1 MNVIFPMRLLT
12 RYILK
17 QLFMPFIFSLLIIV
31 FVLFTQF
38 LLRAIDRFIG
48 KGLDLGTIFEYLFLN
63 LGWIAALAVP
73 MAVLVA
79 ALMTFG
85 QFSEDNEITA
95 MRAAGISFTTI
106 VRPALLLGI
115 GIALSLILFNAFIM
129 PEMNFKARMLSG
141 DIYRKRPDMN
151 IEPGYFMD
159 DLPDYSII
167 IRDKEGDTLKDV
179 RIFSKGGFQTQT
191 SIHSKT
197 GTLSTI
203 DDAIILDLY
212 NGEIHELDLQDYGNY
227 RRIEFEK
234 HKISIPADDLFLNRR
249 DTTSRSDREMTI
261 QMILDKQL
269 DLAERANIVKGRIGR
284 LFLRTELDSL
294 VPPTFEEAEVILNKV
309 KTEFATNTAKYTI
322 DVIYRKESDINVAIR
337 QLRNEY
343 NLLGSYA
350 RSNNKYTVELHKKF
364 SLPVACILF
373 IMTGAS
379 LGVLFRK
386 GGFTIATS
394 LSFGFFLLYYVFMIG
409 GEDLA
414 DRTILSP
421 AVGIWTPNV
430 VLFIIATYLMI
441 HTVREQPPL
450 RFQINFLKWFKKKK
464 DESKLT
470 DSA

>member
-1 MNVIFPMRLLT
+1 
-12 RYILK
+12 
-17 QLFMPFIFSLLIIV
+17 MPFIFSLLIIV
-31 FVLFTQF
+31 FILFTQF

-48 KGLDLGTIFEYLFLN
+48 KGLDPGVIFEYLFLN

-79 ALMTFG
+79 ALMSFG

-95 MRAAGISFTTI
+95 MRASGISFTTI
-106 VRPALLLGI
+106 VRPALIMGFI
-115 GIALSLILFNAFIM
+115 IAGTLILFNAFIM

-141 DIYRKRPDMN
+141 DIYRKRPDLN

-167 IRDKEGDTLKDV
+167 IREKENDTLKDV
-179 RIFSKGGFQTQT
+179 RIFSKSGRETQT

-197 GTLSTI
+197 GELSTI
-203 DDAIILDLY
+203 DDAIILDLF
-212 NGEIHELDLQDYGNY
+212 NGEIHELDLRDYGNY
-227 RRIEFEK
+227 RRIEFVK
-234 HKISIPADDLFLNRR
+234 HKITIPADDLFLNRR

-261 QMILDKQL
+261 GMIIDKRENILLRQ
-269 DLAERANIVKGRIGR
+269 NIVKARIGR
-284 LFLRTELDSL
+284 AFIRTGLDSI
-294 VPPTFEEAEVILNKV
+294 VPPTFEASEIAI
-309 KTEFATNTAKYTI
+309 TKYKESFSSDTSKSG
-322 DVIYRKESDINVAIR
+322 DEIYRKEKDIDIAIR

-343 NLLGSYA
+343 NLLRSYNK
-350 RSNNKYTVELHKKF
+350 SDNKYEVELHKKF

-394 LSFGFFLLYYVFMIG
+394 LSFGFFLVYYVLMIG

-414 DRTILSP
+414 DRTILTP
-421 AVGIWTPNV
+421 MVGIWFPNIL
-430 VLFIIATYLMI
+430 LFIIATYLLL

-450 RFQINFLKWFKKKK
+450 RFDLNIFKKIKSK
-464 DESKLT
+464 LNESKSS
-470 DSA
+470 DST

>member
-1 MNVIFPMRLLT
+1 MRLLT

-63 LGWIAALAVP
+63 LGWISALAVP

-79 ALMTFG
+79 ALMAFG

-95 MRAAGISFTTI
+95 MRSSGISFTTI
-106 VRPALLLGI
+106 VLPAITMGLL
-115 GIALSLILFNAFIM
+115 IAITLILFNAFIM

-141 DIYRKRPDMN
+141 DIYRKRPDLN

-159 DLPDYSII
+159 DLPDYSMI
-167 IRDKEGDTLKDV
+167 IRDKEDETLKDV
-179 RIFSKGGFQTQT
+179 RIFSKGINKSQT

-197 GTLSTI
+197 GELSTI

-212 NGEIHELDLQDYGNY
+212 DGEIHELDLNDYGNY
-227 RRIEFEK
+227 RRIEFVK
-234 HKISIPADDLFLNRR
+234 HKITIPADDLFLNRR

-261 QMILDKQL
+261 PMILDKRTNIN
-269 DLAERANIVKGRIGR
+269 DRINIVNGRIGR
-284 LFLRTELDSL
+284 AFLRIDMDSL
-294 VPPTFEEAEVILNKV
+294 VPPSLEASQLLIDEEIVR
-309 KTEFATNTAKYTI
+309 FSSDSSNTA
-322 DVIYRKESDINVAIR
+322 DDIYRKEKDVEIVKR

-343 NLLGSYA
+343 NLLRSYGK
-350 RSNNKYTVELHKKF
+350 SSNKYNVELHKKF
-364 SLPVACILF
+364 SLPVASILF

-386 GGFTIATS
+386 GGFTIATG
-394 LSFGFFLLYYVFMIG
+394 LSFGFFLIYYILMIA

-414 DRTILSP
+414 DRGILSP
-421 AVGIWTPNV
+421 MVGVWSPNLI
-430 VLFIIATYLMI
+430 LFIIAAYLML
-441 HTVREQPPL
+441 HTLREQPPL
-450 RFQINFLKWFKKKK
+450 RFEFNLFKRFKKKK
-464 DESKLT
+464 DESPK
-470 DSA
+470 SN

>member
-1 MNVIFPMRLLT
+1 MRLLT

-63 LGWIAALAVP
+63 LGWISALAVP

-79 ALMTFG
+79 ALMAFG

-95 MRAAGISFTTI
+95 MRSSGISFTTI
-106 VRPALLLGI
+106 ILPALTMGLLVSI
-115 GIALSLILFNAFIM
+115 TLILFNAFIM

-141 DIYRKRPDMN
+141 DIYRKRPGLN

-159 DLPDYSII
+159 DLPDYSMI
-167 IRDKEGDTLKDV
+167 IRDKENETLKDV
-179 RIFSKGGFQTQT
+179 RIFSKGINKSQT

-197 GTLSTI
+197 GKLSTI

-212 NGEIHELDLQDYGNY
+212 DGEIHELDLNDYGNY

-234 HKISIPADDLFLNRR
+234 HKITIPADDLFLNRR

-261 QMILDKQL
+261 PMILAKRSNINDRK
-269 DLAERANIVKGRIGR
+269 NIVNGRIGR
-284 LFLRTELDSL
+284 AFLRTGMDSL
-294 VPPTFEEAEVILNKV
+294 VPPSLEASQLIIKKEI
-309 KTEFATNTAKYTI
+309 ERFSSDPINTA
-322 DVIYRKESDINVAIR
+322 DDIYRKEKDVDIVKR

-343 NLLGSYA
+343 NLLRSYNK
-350 RSNNKYTVELHKKF
+350 SSNKYNVELHKKF
-364 SLPVACILF
+364 SLPVASILF

-386 GGFTIATS
+386 GGFTIATG
-394 LSFGFFLLYYVFMIG
+394 LSFGFFLIYYILMIG

-414 DRTILSP
+414 DRGILTPMVGVWSP
-421 AVGIWTPNV
+421 NAILLV
-430 VLFIIATYLMI
+430 IATYLML

-450 RFQINFLKWFKKKK
+450 RFNFNFLKRFKKKK
-464 DESKLT
+464 DESKKPN
-470 DSA
+470 

>member
-1 MNVIFPMRLLT
+1 MRLLT

-63 LGWIAALAVP
+63 LGWISALAVP

-79 ALMTFG
+79 ALMAFG

-95 MRAAGISFTTI
+95 MRASGISFTTI
-106 VRPALLLGI
+106 ILPALSMGLLI
-115 GIALSLILFNAFIM
+115 SITLILFNAFIM

-141 DIYRKRPDMN
+141 DIYRKRPGLN

-159 DLPDYSII
+159 DLPDYSMI
-167 IRDKEGDTLKDV
+167 IRDKENETLKDV
-179 RIFSKGGFQTQT
+179 RIFSKGINKSQT

-197 GTLSTI
+197 GKLSTI

-212 NGEIHELDLQDYGNY
+212 DGEIHELDLNDYGNY

-234 HKISIPADDLFLNRR
+234 HKITIPADDLFLNRR

-261 QMILDKQL
+261 PMILAK
-269 DLAERANIVKGRIGR
+269 RSNINDRKSIVNSRIGR
-284 LFLRTELDSL
+284 AFLRTGMDSL
-294 VPPTFEEAEVILNKV
+294 VPPSLEASQLIIKKEI
-309 KTEFATNTAKYTI
+309 ERFSSDPINTA
-322 DVIYRKESDINVAIR
+322 DDIYRKEKDVDIVKR

-343 NLLGSYA
+343 NLLRSYNK
-350 RSNNKYTVELHKKF
+350 SSNKYNVELHKKF
-364 SLPVACILF
+364 SLPVASILF

-386 GGFTIATS
+386 GGFTIATG
-394 LSFGFFLLYYVFMIG
+394 LSFGFFLIYYILMIG

-414 DRTILSP
+414 DRGILTPMVGVWSP
-421 AVGIWTPNV
+421 NAILLV
-430 VLFIIATYLMI
+430 IATYLML

-450 RFQINFLKWFKKKK
+450 RFNFNFLKRFKKKK
-464 DESKLT
+464 DESKKPN
-470 DSA
+470 

>member
-1 MNVIFPMRLLT
+1 
-12 RYILK
+12 
-17 QLFMPFIFSLLIIV
+17 MPFIFSLLIIV

-63 LGWIAALAVP
+63 LGWISALAVP

-79 ALMTFG
+79 ALMAFG

-95 MRAAGISFTTI
+95 MRSSGISFATI
-106 VRPALLLGI
+106 ILPALTMGLLI
-115 GIALSLILFNAFIM
+115 SITLILFNAFIM

-141 DIYRKRPDMN
+141 DIYRKRPGLN

-159 DLPDYSII
+159 DLPDYSMI
-167 IRDKEGDTLKDV
+167 IRDKENETLIDV
-179 RIFSKGGFQTQT
+179 RIFSKGINKSQT

-197 GTLSTI
+197 GKLSTI

-212 NGEIHELDLQDYGNY
+212 DGEIHELDLNDYGNY
-227 RRIEFEK
+227 RRIEFAK
-234 HKISIPADDLFLNRR
+234 HKITIPADDLFLNRR

-261 QMILDKQL
+261 PMILAKRSNIND
-269 DLAERANIVKGRIGR
+269 RINIVNGRIGR
-284 LFLRTELDSL
+284 AFLRTGMDSL
-294 VPPTFEEAEVILNKV
+294 VPPSLEDSQLLIKNEIERFSSDPINSA
-309 KTEFATNTAKYTI
+309 
-322 DVIYRKESDINVAIR
+322 DDIYRKEKDVDIVKR

-343 NLLGSYA
+343 NLLRSYNK
-350 RSNNKYTVELHKKF
+350 SSNKYNVELHKKF
-364 SLPVACILF
+364 SLPVASILF

-386 GGFTIATS
+386 GGFTIATG
-394 LSFGFFLLYYVFMIG
+394 LSFGFFLIYYILMIG

-414 DRTILSP
+414 DRGILTPMVGVWSP
-421 AVGIWTPNV
+421 NAI
-430 VLFIIATYLMI
+430 LLIIATYLML

-450 RFQINFLKWFKKKK
+450 RFDFNFFKRFNKKK
-464 DESKLT
+464 DEYKKSN
-470 DSA
+470 

>member
-1 MNVIFPMRLLT
+1 MRLLT

-48 KGLDLGTIFEYLFLN
+48 KGLDIGTIFEYLFLN
-63 LGWIAALAVP
+63 LGWISALAVP

-79 ALMTFG
+79 ALMAFG

-95 MRAAGISFTTI
+95 MRSSGISFTTI
-106 VRPALLLGI
+106 ILPALTMGLLI
-115 GIALSLILFNAFIM
+115 SITLILFNAFIM

-141 DIYRKRPDMN
+141 DIYRKRPGLN

-159 DLPDYSII
+159 NLPDYSMI
-167 IRDKEGDTLKDV
+167 IRDKEDETLKDV
-179 RIFSKGGFQTQT
+179 RIFSKGINKSQT

-197 GTLSTI
+197 GELSTI

-212 NGEIHELDLQDYGNY
+212 DGEIHELDLNDYGNY

-234 HKISIPADDLFLNRR
+234 HKITIPADDLFLNRR

-261 QMILDKQL
+261 PMILAKRSNID
-269 DLAERANIVKGRIGR
+269 DRINIVNGRIGR
-284 LFLRTELDSL
+284 AFLRTGMDSL
-294 VPPTFEEAEVILNKV
+294 VPPSLEASQLIIKKEIERFSSDPINSV
-309 KTEFATNTAKYTI
+309 
-322 DVIYRKESDINVAIR
+322 DDIYRKEKDVDIVKR

-343 NLLGSYA
+343 NLLRSY
-350 RSNNKYTVELHKKF
+350 SKSSNKYNVELHKKF
-364 SLPVACILF
+364 SLPVASILF

-386 GGFTIATS
+386 GGFTIATG
-394 LSFGFFLLYYVFMIG
+394 LSFGFFLIYYILMIG

-414 DRTILSP
+414 DRGILTPMVGVWSP
-421 AVGIWTPNV
+421 NAI
-430 VLFIIATYLMI
+430 LLIIATYLML

-450 RFQINFLKWFKKKK
+450 RFDFNFLKRFKKKK
-464 DESKLT
+464 DESKKPN
-470 DSA
+470 

>member
-1 MNVIFPMRLLT
+1 
-12 RYILK
+12 
-17 QLFMPFIFSLLIIV
+17 MPFIFSLLIIV
-31 FVLFTQF
+31 FILFTQF

-48 KGLDLGTIFEYLFLN
+48 KGLDPGVIFEYLFLN

-79 ALMTFG
+79 ALMSFG

-95 MRAAGISFTTI
+95 MRASGISFTTI
-106 VRPALLLGI
+106 VRPALIMGFI
-115 GIALSLILFNAFIM
+115 IAGTLILFNAFIM

-141 DIYRKRPDMN
+141 DIYRKRPDLN

-167 IRDKEGDTLKDV
+167 IREKENDTLKDV
-179 RIFSKGGFQTQT
+179 RIFSKSGRETQT

-197 GTLSTI
+197 GELSTI
-203 DDAIILDLY
+203 DDAIILDLF
-212 NGEIHELDLQDYGNY
+212 NGEIHELDLRDYGNY
-227 RRIEFEK
+227 RRIEFVK
-234 HKISIPADDLFLNRR
+234 HKITIPADDLFLNRR

-261 QMILDKQL
+261 SMIIDKRENILLRQ
-269 DLAERANIVKGRIGR
+269 NIVKARIGR
-284 LFLRTELDSL
+284 AFIRTGLDSI
-294 VPPTFEEAEVILNKV
+294 VPPTFEASEIAI
-309 KTEFATNTAKYTI
+309 TKYKESFSSDTSKSG
-322 DVIYRKESDINVAIR
+322 DEIYRKEKDIDIAIR

-343 NLLGSYA
+343 NLLRSYNK
-350 RSNNKYTVELHKKF
+350 SDNKYEVELHKKF

-394 LSFGFFLLYYVFMIG
+394 LSFGFFLVYYVLMIG

-414 DRTILSP
+414 DRTILTP
-421 AVGIWTPNV
+421 MVGIWFPNIL
-430 VLFIIATYLMI
+430 LFIIATYLLL

-450 RFQINFLKWFKKKK
+450 RFDLNIFKKIKSK
-464 DESKLT
+464 LNESKSS
-470 DSA
+470 DST

>member
-1 MNVIFPMRLLT
+1 
-12 RYILK
+12 
-17 QLFMPFIFSLLIIV
+17 MPFIFSLLIIV
-31 FVLFTQF
+31 FILFTQF

-48 KGLDLGTIFEYLFLN
+48 KGLDPGVIFEYLFLN

-79 ALMTFG
+79 ALMSFG

-95 MRAAGISFTTI
+95 MRASGISFTTI
-106 VRPALLLGI
+106 VRPALIMGFI
-115 GIALSLILFNAFIM
+115 IAGTLILFNAFIM

-141 DIYRKRPDMN
+141 DIYRKRPDLN

-167 IRDKEGDTLKDV
+167 IREKENDTLKDV
-179 RIFSKGGFQTQT
+179 RIFSKSGRETQT

-197 GTLSTI
+197 GELSTI
-203 DDAIILDLY
+203 DDAIILDLF
-212 NGEIHELDLQDYGNY
+212 NGEIHELDLRDYGNY
-227 RRIEFEK
+227 RRIEFVK
-234 HKISIPADDLFLNRR
+234 HKITIPADDLFLNRR

-261 QMILDKQL
+261 GMIIDKRENILLRQ
-269 DLAERANIVKGRIGR
+269 NIVKARIGR
-284 LFLRTELDSL
+284 AFIRTGLDSI
-294 VPPTFEEAEVILNKV
+294 VPPTFEASEIAI
-309 KTEFATNTAKYTI
+309 TKYKESFSSDTSKSG
-322 DVIYRKESDINVAIR
+322 DEIYRKEKDIDIAIR

-343 NLLGSYA
+343 NLLRSYNK
-350 RSNNKYTVELHKKF
+350 SDNKYEVELHKTF

-394 LSFGFFLLYYVFMIG
+394 LSFGFFLVYYVLMIG

-414 DRTILSP
+414 DRTILTP
-421 AVGIWTPNV
+421 MVGIWFPNIL
-430 VLFIIATYLMI
+430 LFIIATYLLL

-450 RFQINFLKWFKKKK
+450 RFNLNIFKKIKSK
-464 DESKLT
+464 LNESKSS
-470 DSA
+470 DST

>member
-1 MNVIFPMRLLT
+1 MRLLT
-12 RYILK
+12 RYIVK

-31 FVLFTQF
+31 FILFTQF

-48 KGLDLGTIFEYLFLN
+48 KGLDPGVIFEYLFLN

-79 ALMTFG
+79 ALMSFG
-85 QFSEDNEITA
+85 KFSEDNEITA
-95 MRAAGISFTTI
+95 MRASGISFTTI
-106 VRPALLLGI
+106 VRPALIMGFI
-115 GIALSLILFNAFIM
+115 IAGTLILFNAFIM

-141 DIYRKRPDMN
+141 DIYRKRPDLN

-167 IRDKEGDTLKDV
+167 IREKENDTLKDV
-179 RIFSKGGFQTQT
+179 RIFSKSGRETQT

-197 GTLSTI
+197 GELSTI
-203 DDAIILDLY
+203 DDAIILDLF
-212 NGEIHELDLQDYGNY
+212 NGEIHELDLRDYGNY
-227 RRIEFEK
+227 RRIEFVK
-234 HKISIPADDLFLNRR
+234 HKITIPADDLFLNRR

-261 QMILDKQL
+261 GMIIDKRENILLRQ
-269 DLAERANIVKGRIGR
+269 NIVKARIGR
-284 LFLRTELDSL
+284 AFIRTGLDSI
-294 VPPTFEEAEVILNKV
+294 VPPTFEAS
-309 KTEFATNTAKYTI
+309 EFAITKYKESFSSDTSKSG
-322 DVIYRKESDINVAIR
+322 DEIYRKEKDIDIAIR

-343 NLLGSYA
+343 NLLRSYNK
-350 RSNNKYTVELHKKF
+350 SDNKYEVELHKKF

-394 LSFGFFLLYYVFMIG
+394 LSFGFFLVYYVLMIG

-414 DRTILSP
+414 DRTILTP
-421 AVGIWTPNV
+421 MVGIWFPNIL
-430 VLFIIATYLMI
+430 LFIIATYLLL

-450 RFQINFLKWFKKKK
+450 RFDLNIFKKIKSK
-464 DESKLT
+464 LNESKSS
-470 DSA
+470 DST

>member
-1 MNVIFPMRLLT
+1 MRLLT

-63 LGWIAALAVP
+63 LGWISALAVP

-79 ALMTFG
+79 ALMAFG

-95 MRAAGISFTTI
+95 MRSSGISFTTI
-106 VRPALLLGI
+106 ILPALTMGLLI
-115 GIALSLILFNAFIM
+115 SITLILFNAFIM

-141 DIYRKRPDMN
+141 DIYRKRPGLN

-159 DLPDYSII
+159 DLPDYSMI
-167 IRDKEGDTLKDV
+167 IRDKENETLKDV
-179 RIFSKGGFQTQT
+179 RIFSKGINKSQT

-197 GTLSTI
+197 GKLSTI

-212 NGEIHELDLQDYGNY
+212 DGEIHELDLNDYGNY

-234 HKISIPADDLFLNRR
+234 HKITIPADDLFLNRR

-261 QMILDKQL
+261 PMILAKRSNINDRK
-269 DLAERANIVKGRIGR
+269 NIVNGRIGR
-284 LFLRTELDSL
+284 AFLRTGMDSL
-294 VPPTFEEAEVILNKV
+294 VPPSLEASQLIIMKEIERFSSDPINS
-309 KTEFATNTAKYTI
+309 A
-322 DVIYRKESDINVAIR
+322 DDIYRKEKDVDIVKR

-343 NLLGSYA
+343 NLLRSY
-350 RSNNKYTVELHKKF
+350 SKSSNKYNVELHKKF
-364 SLPVACILF
+364 SLPVASILF

-386 GGFTIATS
+386 GGFTIATG
-394 LSFGFFLLYYVFMIG
+394 LSFGFFLIYYILMIG

-414 DRTILSP
+414 DRGILTPMVGVWSP
-421 AVGIWTPNV
+421 NAILLV
-430 VLFIIATYLMI
+430 IATYLML

-450 RFQINFLKWFKKKK
+450 RFDFNFLKRFKNKK
-464 DESKLT
+464 DESKKPN
-470 DSA
+470 

>member
-1 MNVIFPMRLLT
+1 MRLLT

-63 LGWIAALAVP
+63 LGWISALAVP

-79 ALMTFG
+79 ALMAFG

-95 MRAAGISFTTI
+95 MRSSGISFTTI
-106 VRPALLLGI
+106 VLPAVTMGLLI
-115 GIALSLILFNAFIM
+115 SITLILFNAFIM

-141 DIYRKRPDMN
+141 DIYRKRPDLN

-159 DLPDYSII
+159 DLPDYSMI
-167 IRDKEGDTLKDV
+167 IRDKEDETLKDV
-179 RIFSKGGFQTQT
+179 RIFSKGINKSQT

-197 GTLSTI
+197 GELSTI

-212 NGEIHELDLQDYGNY
+212 DGEIHELDLNDYGNY
-227 RRIEFEK
+227 RRIEFVK
-234 HKISIPADDLFLNRR
+234 HKITIPADDLFLNRR

-261 QMILDKQL
+261 PMILDKRTNIN
-269 DLAERANIVKGRIGR
+269 DRINIVNGRIGR
-284 LFLRTELDSL
+284 AFLRIDMDSL
-294 VPPTFEEAEVILNKV
+294 VPPSLEASQLLIDEEIVR
-309 KTEFATNTAKYTI
+309 FSSDSSNTV
-322 DVIYRKESDINVAIR
+322 DDIYRKEKDMDIVKR

-343 NLLGSYA
+343 NLLRSYGK
-350 RSNNKYTVELHKKF
+350 SSNKYNVELHKKF
-364 SLPVACILF
+364 SLPVASILF

-386 GGFTIATS
+386 GGFTIATG
-394 LSFGFFLLYYVFMIG
+394 LSFGFFLIYYILMIG

-414 DRTILSP
+414 DRGILSP
-421 AVGIWTPNV
+421 MVGVWSPNV
-430 VLFIIATYLMI
+430 ILFLIAAYIRLYPL
-441 HTVREQPPL
+441 REQHP
-450 RFQINFLKWFKKKK
+450 
-464 DESKLT
+464 
-470 DSA
+470 

>member
-1 MNVIFPMRLLT
+1 
-12 RYILK
+12 
-17 QLFMPFIFSLLIIV
+17 MPFIFSLLIIV

-63 LGWIAALAVP
+63 LGWISALAVP

-79 ALMTFG
+79 ALMAFG

-95 MRAAGISFTTI
+95 MRSSGISFATI
-106 VRPALLLGI
+106 ILPALTMGLLI
-115 GIALSLILFNAFIM
+115 SITLILFNAFIM

-141 DIYRKRPDMN
+141 DIYRKRPGLN

-159 DLPDYSII
+159 DLPDYSMI
-167 IRDKEGDTLKDV
+167 IRDKENETLIDV
-179 RIFSKGGFQTQT
+179 RIFSKGINKSQT

-197 GTLSTI
+197 GKLSTI

-212 NGEIHELDLQDYGNY
+212 DGEIHELDLNDYGNY
-227 RRIEFEK
+227 RRIEFAK
-234 HKISIPADDLFLNRR
+234 HKITIPADDLFLNRR

-261 QMILDKQL
+261 PMILAKRSNIND
-269 DLAERANIVKGRIGR
+269 RINIVNGRIGR
-284 LFLRTELDSL
+284 AFLRTGMDSL
-294 VPPTFEEAEVILNKV
+294 VPPSLEDSQLLIKNEIERFSSDPINSA
-309 KTEFATNTAKYTI
+309 
-322 DVIYRKESDINVAIR
+322 DDIYRKEKDVDIVKR

-343 NLLGSYA
+343 NLLRSYNK
-350 RSNNKYTVELHKKF
+350 SSNKYNVELHKKF
-364 SLPVACILF
+364 SLPVASILF

-386 GGFTIATS
+386 GGFTIATG
-394 LSFGFFLLYYVFMIG
+394 LSFGFFLIYYILMIG

-414 DRTILSP
+414 DRGILTPMVGVWSP
-421 AVGIWTPNV
+421 NAI
-430 VLFIIATYLMI
+430 LLIIATYLML

-450 RFQINFLKWFKKKK
+450 RFDFNFFKRFNKKK
-464 DESKLT
+464 DESKK
-470 DSA
+470 SN

>member
-1 MNVIFPMRLLT
+1 MRLLT

-63 LGWIAALAVP
+63 LGWISALAVP

-79 ALMTFG
+79 ALMAFG

-95 MRAAGISFTTI
+95 MRSSGISFTTI
-106 VRPALLLGI
+106 ILPALTMGLLI
-115 GIALSLILFNAFIM
+115 SITLILFNAFIM

-141 DIYRKRPDMN
+141 DIYRKRPGLN

-159 DLPDYSII
+159 DLPDYSMI
-167 IRDKEGDTLKDV
+167 IRDKEDETLKDV
-179 RIFSKGGFQTQT
+179 RIFSKGINKSQT

-197 GTLSTI
+197 GELSTI

-212 NGEIHELDLQDYGNY
+212 DGEIHELDLNDYGNY

-234 HKISIPADDLFLNRR
+234 HKITIPADDLFLNRR

-261 QMILDKQL
+261 PMILAKRSNID
-269 DLAERANIVKGRIGR
+269 DRINIVNGRIGR
-284 LFLRTELDSL
+284 AFLRTGMDSL
-294 VPPTFEEAEVILNKV
+294 VPPSLEASQLIIKKEIERFSSDPINSV
-309 KTEFATNTAKYTI
+309 
-322 DVIYRKESDINVAIR
+322 DDIYRKEKDVDIVKR

-343 NLLGSYA
+343 NLLRSY
-350 RSNNKYTVELHKKF
+350 SKSSNKYNVELHKKF
-364 SLPVACILF
+364 SLPVASILF

-386 GGFTIATS
+386 GGFTIATG
-394 LSFGFFLLYYVFMIG
+394 LSFGFFLIYYILMIG

-414 DRTILSP
+414 DRGILTPMVGVWSP
-421 AVGIWTPNV
+421 NAI
-430 VLFIIATYLMI
+430 LLIIATYLML

-450 RFQINFLKWFKKKK
+450 RFDFNFLKRFKKKK
-464 DESKLT
+464 DESKKPN
-470 DSA
+470 